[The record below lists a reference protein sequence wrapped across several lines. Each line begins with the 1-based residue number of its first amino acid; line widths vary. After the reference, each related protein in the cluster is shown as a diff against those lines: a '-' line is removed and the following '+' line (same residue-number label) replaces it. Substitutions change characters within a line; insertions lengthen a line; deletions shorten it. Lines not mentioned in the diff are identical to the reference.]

1 MKKNYLYMAALSLLA
16 AACSSEDDSM
26 LSGNKLAP
34 EAKMITETITASNG
48 DNSPVSRAYIADE
61 DAAFTWGASDLIA
74 VHVSDGQYYTTEA
87 LAEGEDGSTTAAF
100 TISYPEGESRDAFAV
115 FPASIVAADA
125 ENYGQ
130 EGEVLDVTLPA
141 SYTLAE
147 VSGTTTPC
155 PMIADNTGDS
165 WEFKQLCGLLR
176 LTVNCIPPSAEYLTI
191 DFNGQKVQG
200 DFSIA
205 SPVPGT
211 SVIETSVTEGT
222 DDIITITDLGISDW
236 TDGMVLNIPLPTGSY
251 TDITVTAYNSS
262 NQAILTV
269 TNDFSYSADRAKG
282 RKVSASM
289 PAFTVNDEGK
299 KVVFAPGNL
308 QYLGNADGTGT
319 WRFAEHQ
326 YDFMGDGPNSES
338 VHHGNVD
345 YSDLGY
351 TTYNTGSGSSTPTEA
366 DKKAARDLFG
376 WGTSGYGQKP
386 YLTSTNTGSYYKGDL
401 ADTNY
406 DWGVYHSASGEST
419 EKITNGGNY
428 SWRLFTS
435 AEWAYIIGREGKR
448 YDKLNQHSRTT
459 GVLFANATVVG
470 VKGIILFPD
479 NWDGSLDK
487 TIQYGSFNGCN
498 YNGTTCDAEK
508 WALFEKQ
515 GCVFLPAADVRSG
528 TKLNYV
534 NEGKYWSSTG
544 SWVLNNTEFRGGS
557 LEFYSEGSVSTS
569 SNVRRLGCSVRLIR
583 DVE

>member
-141 SYTLAE
+141 NYTLAE

-165 WEFKQLCGLLR
+165 WEFKQVCGLLR
-176 LTVNCIPPSAEYLTI
+176 LTLNCIPPSAEYLTI

-236 TDGMVLNIPLPTGSY
+236 TDGMVLNLPLPAGDY
-251 TDITVTAYNSS
+251 TKVTVTAYNS
-262 NQAILTV
+262 NDVAVHHI
-269 TNDFSYSADRAKG
+269 TNDFSYTAARAKG
-282 RKVSASM
+282 RKFTASM
-289 PAFTVNDEGK
+289 PSPISVSADT
-299 KVVFAPGNL
+299 KVIFAPGNL
-308 QYLGNADGTGT
+308 QYLGKEDGTGT
-319 WRFAEHQ
+319 WRFAENQ
-326 YDFMGDGPNSES
+326 YDFMGDGPSNTASYR
-338 VHHGNVD
+338 GNVTVD
-345 YSDLGY
+345 GY
-351 TTYNTGSGSSTPTEA
+351 TKYNTSA
-366 DKKAARDLFG
+366 DKDVARDLFC
-376 WGTSGYGQKP
+376 WGTSGYNDKNP
-386 YLTSTNTGSYYKGDL
+386 WMTSKNVGDYYNGDL
-401 ADTNY
+401 AGTDY
-406 DWGVYHSASGEST
+406 DWGVYHSATGNST
-419 EKITNGGNY
+419 EKITNGGDY

-435 AEWAYIIGREGKR
+435 AEWAYAIARTGRV
-448 YDKLNQHSRTT
+448 YTRTDVPT
-459 GVLFANATVVG
+459 YMETKSLYTSATVVG

-479 NWDGSLDK
+479 NWDGSLDRTIKYK
-487 TIQYGSFNGCN
+487 TTGYA
-498 YNGTTCDAEK
+498 GTTCDAEK
-508 WALFEKQ
+508 WATFEKL
-515 GCVFLPAADVRSG
+515 GCVFLPAANVRSG
-528 TKLNYV
+528 IELTYPNQ
-534 NEGKYWSSTG
+534 GKYWSSTIFTF
-544 SWVLNNTEFRGGS
+544 SNERRGGS
-557 LEFYSEGSVSTS
+557 LDFSNTGNVTTS
-569 SNVRRLGCSVRLIR
+569 SNNYTVRRLGLSVRLIR